1 MGAVLLDTTVLIDYL
16 RGRQGTIKRIADLEA
31 KGDRPF
37 VCAVSVEEVSR
48 GLRPVEDDVFIDL
61 LEGVLVAP
69 LGVAEGRLAGYW
81 RRTLARRG
89 RTLAQSDA
97 LIAAAAAG
105 IVGRV
110 ATGNPRDFELLQ
122 VPVEHWPVGE

>member
-16 RGRQGTIKRIADLEA
+16 RGRLGTIKRVAGLEA

-61 LEGVLVAP
+61 LEGILVAP

-105 IVGRV
+105 IDGRV
-110 ATGNPRDFELLQ
+110 ATGNPRDFDLLQ